1 MKRSFVFV
9 LMLLFSASGQCE
21 AIRDFFI
28 SCGYGT
34 LAGAAVGAMSVAVSE
49 NPSEKSMNIARGASL
64 GLYAGIGYG
73 IYRAQH
79 SASEDREVRIWIQP
93 LLKEKHFHGAEIKWL
108 AASF

>member
-1 MKRSFVFV
+1 MKRLIFCMVLVF
-9 LMLLFSASGQCE
+9 SNSGRCE

-34 LAGAAVGAMSVAVSE
+34 LAGAALGVVSVAVSE

-73 IYRAQH
+73 IYAAQH
-79 SASEDREVRIWIQP
+79 QASERTEVHLWLEPLYQNQKIQGTQ
-93 LLKEKHFHGAEIKWL
+93 LNWQ
-108 AASF
+108 ASTF